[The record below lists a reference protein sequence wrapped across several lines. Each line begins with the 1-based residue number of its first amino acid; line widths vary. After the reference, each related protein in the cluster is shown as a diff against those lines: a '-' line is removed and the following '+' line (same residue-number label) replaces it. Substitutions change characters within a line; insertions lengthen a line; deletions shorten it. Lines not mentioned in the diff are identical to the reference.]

1 MKTYAFIQNG
11 EIVEIIPPVDGP
23 DGEEI
28 DISDRFAAGF
38 VSMMI
43 NITDVIPQ
51 PGLHWKYSDG
61 EFTPPELYETTPA
74 QEV

>member
-11 EIVEIIPPVDGP
+11 EVAEIIQPTTWP
-23 DGEEI
+23 DGIEI
-28 DISDRFAAGF
+28 DIKDRFAADF

-43 NITDVIPQ
+43 NITNVIPQ

-61 EFTPPELYETTPA
+61 EFMPPELYETTPV
-74 QEV
+74 QEG

>member
-11 EIVEIIPPVDGP
+11 EIVEIILPVEDP
-23 DGEEI
+23 DGKEI
-28 DISDRFAAGF
+28 DISDRFAAHF
-38 VSMMI
+38 VSMMV
-43 NITDVIPQ
+43 NITDVTPQ
-51 PGLHWKYSDG
+51 PGLHWKYSGG